1 MIDKM
6 KKFRLLNTMGIAAFT
21 LLMAASCE
29 NGNKEFGYDGART
42 VYFSYPG
49 YERTVELGEDQ
60 EADLTDDNNHVFT
73 IKATYGGGYNNG
85 SDITVNYVI
94 DPSLCEGYHYD
105 VMPSEYY
112 TVENP
117 NQFTIAKGNLTG
129 GVRVKLADSFFD
141 DEKSYTS
148 GYLIPVKLVSAQG
161 VDQILESQSTTF
173 CLVKYI
179 NPWTATY
186 LRKGQDVINGQ
197 IVRRSYPY
205 IENAEVI
212 KVVTKGLN
220 KSQVTVAIKDTKG
233 VAHNV
238 NLLLTFNGDDCT
250 VSSNTQGAEVSG
262 SGKFVKADQLMGEYK
277 RNALYLNYT
286 LKTTELGTVQTTD
299 TLVVRNRGVQ
309 KVTFTPEK

>member
-1 MIDKM
+1 M
-6 KKFRLLNTMGIAAFT
+6 KRFRLLSTIGIAALT

-29 NGNKEFGYDGART
+29 NGNKEFDYDGARR
-42 VYFSYPG
+42 VFFSYPG
-49 YERTVELGEDQ
+49 YERTIELGEDP

-85 SDITVNYVI
+85 NDVTVNYVI
-94 DPSLCEGYHYD
+94 DPSLCQGYHYD

-117 NQFTIAKGNLTG
+117 NQFTITKGSLTG

-141 DEKSYTS
+141 DDKSCTT
-148 GYLIPVKLVSAQG
+148 GYLIPVKLTNALG
-161 VDQILESQSTTF
+161 VDEILESKNTTF

-186 LRKGQDVINGQ
+186 LRKGQDIVNGQ

-262 SGKFVKADQLMGEYK
+262 TGRFVKADQFMGENK
-277 RNALYLNYT
+277 RNTLYLNYT
-286 LKTTELGTVQTTD
+286 MKTAELGTVQTTD
-299 TLVVRNRGVQ
+299 TLVVRNRGV
-309 KVTFTPEK
+309 KFTTFTPEK